1 MDRTSVRKSSV
12 IHCAYAMN
20 SWSYEAINHLED
32 KQEGKGLL
40 TKKSVLS
47 KDRESVFLFLD
58 LAHLSQYLSFSPSL
72 PLPLPCFLVIVR
84 YMYGGASGKELTCQ
98 CRRCKK
104 FRFSH
109 WVRKTPW
116 RRKWQPTPEWQPN
129 PFLPG
134 KSHGQRSL
142 A

>member
-32 KQEGKGLL
+32 KQKGKGLL

-47 KDRESVFLFLD
+47 KDRELVFLVLD

-72 PLPLPCFLVIVR
+72 HPPLPSFLIIVR
-84 YMYGGASGKELTCQ
+84 YMYGGASGKKPTCQ
-98 CRRCKK
+98 CRRCKR
-104 FRFSH
+104 FRFSP
-109 WVRKTPW
+109 WVRKIPW
-116 RRKWQPTPEWQPN
+116 RRKWQPTPV
-129 PFLPG
+129 FLPG